1 MTALHK
7 AGIVGIAVYIVSR
20 MVKKPPSVEMS
31 LALAILA
38 GSMIVFLD

>member
-7 AGIVGIAVYIVSR
+7 AGIVGIAVYIVNR
-20 MVKKPPSVEMS
+20 MGKKPPSQETS

-38 GSMIVFLD
+38 GS